1 LLLQFYPTEN
11 PFPFINSQLRADGVT
26 MPNLTP
32 PASGLMPTNILL
44 IAQLPSGGMFLEFPT
59 LTNRAF
65 TVEYSSNLLST
76 NWLAAQPITVTPAN
90 YVAWIDYGP
99 PATVSHPTNTP
110 VRFYRVFLGP

>member
-1 LLLQFYPTEN
+1 
-11 PFPFINSQLRADGVT
+11 
-26 MPNLTP
+26 
-32 PASGLMPTNILL
+32 MPTNILL